1 MKVHILAAL
10 LLCSCAAPHPKQPV
24 GHTAVPVL
32 DSLGRQ
38 IKDSQGHI
46 LSAEELNRLIEETLN
61 QLPSTPYAK

>member
-1 MKVHILAAL
+1 MKSIILLVL
-10 LLCSCAAPHPKQPV
+10 LLSACAQHPKQPV

-46 LSAEELNRLIEETLN
+46 LSAEELNKLIEQTIN
-61 QLPSTPYAK
+61 QLPSTSYAK